1 MLSICYIYAY
11 TYFTYHLLHF
21 QSPKTSYVI
30 PFVGIQIHLYFQGRN
45 LKRNLPIH
53 MARGKI
59 QDQTRVTLR
68 LSPTTGRTK
77 RSSKNQGEG
86 VGIESTWSSW
96 WIGSNGR
103 PTAMVDGELIE

>member
-30 PFVGIQIHLYFQGRN
+30 PFVGIQTHLYFQGRN

-77 RSSKNQGEG
+77 RASKNQGER
-86 VGIESTWSSW
+86 S
-96 WIGSNGR
+96 R
-103 PTAMVDGELIE
+103 